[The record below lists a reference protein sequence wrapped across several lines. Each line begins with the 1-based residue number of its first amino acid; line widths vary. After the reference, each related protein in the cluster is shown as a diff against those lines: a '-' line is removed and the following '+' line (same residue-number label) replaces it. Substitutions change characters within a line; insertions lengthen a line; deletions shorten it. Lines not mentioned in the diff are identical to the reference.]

1 MSLITCDVPYV
12 LYRESAA
19 GGAGA
24 RGRAV
29 VDTAWWGSKLLLLFE
44 PKYLSI

>member
-12 LYRESAA
+12 LHRESAA
-19 GGAGA
+19 GGARAG
-24 RGRAV
+24 GHAV
-29 VDTAWWGSKLLLLFE
+29 VDTVWRGLKLLLLFE